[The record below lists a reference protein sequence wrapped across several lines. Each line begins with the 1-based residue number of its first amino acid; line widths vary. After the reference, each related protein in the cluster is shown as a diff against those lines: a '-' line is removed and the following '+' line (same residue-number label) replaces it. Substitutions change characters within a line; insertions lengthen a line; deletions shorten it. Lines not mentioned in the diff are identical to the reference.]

1 MEILPVYDRILVRP
15 VGPEEEKSA
24 GGIVLAA
31 ASTVTK
37 DERGKVVAVGTG
49 YPDGRT
55 FKVRV
60 GDTVI
65 YDIRSPMTT
74 LRIEGV
80 DHRLMSEGIVLAVV
94 E

>member
-1 MEILPVYDRILVRP
+1 MEIVPLFDRILVRP

-37 DERGKVVAVGTG
+37 DERGQVVAVGTG
-49 YPDGRT
+49 YPDGRQ
-55 FKVRV
+55 FKVQV

-65 YDIRSPMTT
+65 YDMRSPTT
-74 LRIEGV
+74 AIRIEGV
-80 DHRLMSEGIVLAVV
+80 DHKLMSEGVVMAVV
-94 E
+94 R